1 MECSYIYIIS
11 KREKVFEMKSYI
23 VVGSGILGASTAYH
37 LAKAGA
43 NVTIVD
49 RQQLGQATD
58 AGAGIVCPWL
68 SQRRNKAWYKIVK
81 GGARYYSSLIQQLE
95 EDGETDT
102 GYNRVGA
109 ISLHTDEKKL
119 DQMEERAYKRREDAP
134 EIGEITRLSAEET
147 KKLFP
152 ALSDEYS
159 SVHISGAARVN
170 GRLLRNALISAAKKH
185 GATFIKGDAILVREG
200 NHITGVTVNDET
212 ILAEK
217 VIVTAGAW
225 ANEIL
230 KPLGI
235 NFLVTFQKGQIVHL
249 QIENTATENM
259 PVVMP
264 PNDQY
269 ILTFDN
275 GHVVIGA
282 THENDTGFDHRVTAG
297 GLHEVFH
304 KALAVAP
311 GLENATMLE
320 TRVGFR
326 PFTPGFLPVIGPLPK
341 FEGILVANGLG
352 ASGLTAGPYLGAELA
367 KLALGQPI
375 ELDLNDYD
383 VAGAIE

>member
-1 MECSYIYIIS
+1 
-11 KREKVFEMKSYI
+11 MKSYI
-23 VVGSGILGASTAYH
+23 VVGAGILGASTAYH

-58 AGAGIVCPWL
+58 AAAGIVCPWL

-109 ISLHTDEKKL
+109 
-119 DQMEERAYKRREDAP
+119 P

-152 ALSDEYS
+152 ALSEEYS

-170 GRLLRNALISAAKKH
+170 GRSLRNALISAAKKH

-200 NHITGVTVNDET
+200 NRITGVTVNDET
-212 ILAEK
+212 IVAEK

-230 KPLGI
+230 NPLGI

-282 THENDTGFDHRVTAG
+282 THENETGFDHRVTAG

-304 KALAVAP
+304 KALTVAP
-311 GLENATMLE
+311 GLEDGTMLE

-326 PFTPGFLPVIGPLPK
+326 PFTPGFLPVIGPLPN
-341 FEGILVANGLG
+341 FEGILIANGLG
-352 ASGLTAGPYLGAELA
+352 ASGLTAGPYLGSELA
-367 KLALGQPI
+367 KLALGQTI

>member
-1 MECSYIYIIS
+1 
-11 KREKVFEMKSYI
+11 MKSYI

-119 DQMEERAYKRREDAP
+119 DQMEERAYKRREDTP

-170 GRLLRNALISAAKKH
+170 GRLLRNALIS
-185 GATFIKGDAILVREG
+185 LC
-200 NHITGVTVNDET
+200 
-212 ILAEK
+212 EK
-217 VIVTAGAW
+217 TW
-225 ANEIL
+225 CN
-230 KPLGI
+230 
-235 NFLVTFQKGQIVHL
+235 
-249 QIENTATENM
+249 
-259 PVVMP
+259 
-264 PNDQY
+264 
-269 ILTFDN
+269 
-275 GHVVIGA
+275 
-282 THENDTGFDHRVTAG
+282 
-297 GLHEVFH
+297 FH
-304 KALAVAP
+304 KRRCYISP
-311 GLENATMLE
+311 
-320 TRVGFR
+320 
-326 PFTPGFLPVIGPLPK
+326 
-341 FEGILVANGLG
+341 
-352 ASGLTAGPYLGAELA
+352 
-367 KLALGQPI
+367 
-375 ELDLNDYD
+375 
-383 VAGAIE
+383 

>member
-1 MECSYIYIIS
+1 
-11 KREKVFEMKSYI
+11 MKSYI

-43 NVTIVD
+43 NVTIMD

-58 AGAGIVCPWL
+58 AAAGIVCPWL

-81 GGARYYSSLIQQLE
+81 SGARYYSSLIQQLE

-152 ALSDEYS
+152 ALSEEYS

-185 GATFIKGDAILVREG
+185 GATFIKGDAVLVREG
-200 NHITGVTVNDET
+200 NHITGVKVNDET

-230 KPLGI
+230 NPLGI

-249 QIENTATENM
+249 QMENTATENM

-311 GLENATMLE
+311 GLEDATMLE

-326 PFTPGFLPVIGPLPK
+326 PFTPGFLPVIGPIPN

-367 KLALGQPI
+367 KLALRQPI

>member
-1 MECSYIYIIS
+1 MTSLIIIFSSYGIIQLFCSLV
-11 KREKVFEMKSYI
+11 K
-23 VVGSGILGASTAYH
+23 GILGASTAYH

-249 QIENTATENM
+249 QIENTATEDM

-341 FEGILVANGLG
+341 LEGILVANGLG

>member
-1 MECSYIYIIS
+1 
-11 KREKVFEMKSYI
+11 MKSYI

-81 GGARYYSSLIQQLE
+81 GGARYYSSFQQLE

-200 NHITGVTVNDET
+200 NHITGVTVND
-212 ILAEK
+212 
-217 VIVTAGAW
+217 
-225 ANEIL
+225 
-230 KPLGI
+230 
-235 NFLVTFQKGQIVHL
+235 
-249 QIENTATENM
+249 
-259 PVVMP
+259 
-264 PNDQY
+264 
-269 ILTFDN
+269 
-275 GHVVIGA
+275 
-282 THENDTGFDHRVTAG
+282 
-297 GLHEVFH
+297 
-304 KALAVAP
+304 
-311 GLENATMLE
+311 
-320 TRVGFR
+320 
-326 PFTPGFLPVIGPLPK
+326 
-341 FEGILVANGLG
+341 
-352 ASGLTAGPYLGAELA
+352 
-367 KLALGQPI
+367 
-375 ELDLNDYD
+375 
-383 VAGAIE
+383 

>member
-1 MECSYIYIIS
+1 M
-11 KREKVFEMKSYI
+11 FEMKSYI

-119 DQMEERAYKRREDAP
+119 DQMEVRAYKRREDAP

-230 KPLGI
+230 NPLGI

-311 GLENATMLE
+311 GLENATVLE

-326 PFTPGFLPVIGPLPK
+326 PFTPGFLPVIGPIPN